1 MIHEPV
7 LLKESVEHLIV
18 NKSGFYFDGT
28 IGFGGHSEKILEQ
41 LSNNSL
47 LVGSDKDKE
56 AFNYCK
62 TKFSADE
69 RVKLYHGSYKYLDTF
84 SKIESIN
91 GFDGIFADLGVSSF
105 QLDEKE
111 AGFTFRQDSV
121 LDLRMNRE
129 EGEPAFYYLNTLD
142 EKEIADLIFNY
153 GEERRSRFIA
163 KKIVESRNENPFKNS
178 GQLKDLI
185 STFVPSHQLSKTL
198 SRVFQALR
206 IFVNDEL
213 EDLEIFL
220 DKAVKLLNP
229 GGRIVIL
236 TYHSLEDRIVKDK
249 FKYET
254 LDCVCP
260 PESPIC
266 NCDKEATLKL
276 VNRKPIT
283 PSDEEVKINRRSRSA
298 KLRAAEKL

>member
-18 NKSGFYFDGT
+18 NESGFYFDGT

-41 LSNNSL
+41 LSHNSL

>member
-62 TKFSADE
+62 TMFSADE
-69 RVKLYHGSYKYLDTF
+69 RVKLYHGSYKYLDNF

-163 KKIVESRNENPFKNS
+163 KKIVESRNENPIKNS

>member
-7 LLKESVEHLIV
+7 LLKESIEYLVI

-28 IGFGGHSEKILEQ
+28 IGFGGHSEKILDQ
-41 LSNNSL
+41 LNENAL
-47 LVGSDKDKE
+47 LLGSDKDKE
-56 AFNYCK
+56 AYNYCR
-62 TKFSADE
+62 TKFENDF
-69 RVKLYHGSYKYLDTF
+69 RVKLFHGSYKYLDIF
-84 SKIESIN
+84 SKIEFID
-91 GFDGIFADLGVSSF
+91 GFDGIFADLGVSSY
-105 QLDEKE
+105 QLDDKD

-121 LDLRMNRE
+121 LDLRMNKD
-129 EGEPAFYYLNTLD
+129 EGEPAYFYLNTLE
-142 EKEIADLIFNY
+142 EKEIADLIFNL
-153 GEERRSRFIA
+153 GEERSSRKIA
-163 KKIVESRNENPFKNS
+163 RRIVEKRKEKEFKTSND
-178 GQLKDLI
+178 LKEVI
-185 STFVPSHQLSKTL
+185 AEFVPSHKLSKTL

-206 IFVNDEL
+206 IYVNNEL

-220 DKAVKLLNP
+220 DKAVKLLKP

-254 LDCVCP
+254 LDCICP

-266 NCDKEATLKL
+266 TCDKESTLKL
-276 VNRKPIT
+276 VTRKPVT
-283 PSDEEVKINRRSRSA
+283 PSAEEIQRNRRSRSA